1 MRPKTVLS
9 FGLGGLLLFGFMSMD
24 WRLWQRAATYPAT
37 PITRTDWYAPLAPV
51 PGGGGT
57 ALPRRSPTG
66 THFTAALDQVRDYA
80 AERNSTALLVI
91 HEGDVVLEE
100 YWQGYTPETISNGMS
115 MTKTL
120 VGLLIGIAI
129 EEGHIGSVQ
138 DEVGDYLPEWRRD
151 LRGKLTL
158 EHLLY
163 MHSGLRNDDRINTPF
178 SDLVKMYMGSR
189 VNDTA
194 LRVPIVRAA
203 QQRYEY
209 NNVNTQI
216 LSLILARATGENFVD
231 YLSSRLW
238 QPVAAADGAIWLDRP
253 GGEAKTFCCFFATA
267 EDWGRVGLMMLN
279 QGETAQGSVVPAP
292 WLEKMQQPSP
302 IEDTFGYHLWIKA
315 RTPDY
320 PTVDRAASRPFAV
333 NTWYLDGRH
342 LQRVYGVPEEDLV
355 IVRLGEQPPT
365 WDDEVMPNL
374 LVDGLRQD
382 R

>member
-1 MRPKTVLS
+1 
-9 FGLGGLLLFGFMSMD
+9 MD

-37 PITRTDWYAPLAPV
+37 PITRTDWYAPLASV

-57 ALPRRSPTG
+57 AFPRRAPTG
-66 THFTAALDQVRDYA
+66 THFTAALDKVRDYA

-91 HEGDVVLEE
+91 HQGDVVLEE

-138 DEVGDYLPEWRRD
+138 DEVGDYLPEWRQD
-151 LRGKLTL
+151 VRGKLTL

-189 VNDTA
+189 VNATA

-216 LSLILARATGENFVD
+216 LSLILTRATGESFVD

-267 EDWGRVGLMMLN
+267 EDWGRLGLMMLN
-279 QGETAQGSVVPAP
+279 QGETAGGSVVPAP
-292 WLEKMQQPSP
+292 WIEKMQQPSP
-302 IEDTFGYHLWIKA
+302 IEDTFGYHLWVKA
-315 RTPDY
+315 RPPDY

-374 LVDGLRQD
+374 LVNGLRQD